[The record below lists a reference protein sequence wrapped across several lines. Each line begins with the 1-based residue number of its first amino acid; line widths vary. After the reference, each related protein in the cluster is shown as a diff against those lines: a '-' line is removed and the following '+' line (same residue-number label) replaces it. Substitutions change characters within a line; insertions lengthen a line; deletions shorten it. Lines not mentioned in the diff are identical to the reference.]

1 MCSTLLRFSHRCY
14 QMWSKFLRDQIL
26 VDQINCSRLIA
37 LLPSKLWG
45 LWRERSDLVHPGG
58 RKEMGAIKSC
68 AVIPHDSTDLY
79 RIAFNHNLTF
89 LPPCK
94 LTLNLSIFQICRDLH
109 LQFLIACVCS
119 FKNHRPWCQRSAHP
133 VNHEKPSGS
142 AKLSLPNGATF
153 QSVTWRDEYHRRTR
167 LYKTISNSRRAKCP
181 AAQAKTDIAVAC
193 SKRQCV
199 AISDPESIICP

>member
-26 VDQINCSRLIA
+26 VDQINCSRLIG

-68 AVIPHDSTDLY
+68 EVIPHDSTDLY

-89 LPPCK
+89 LPPSDIEYEY
-94 LTLNLSIFQICRDLH
+94 LPNLS
-109 LQFLIACVCS
+109 
-119 FKNHRPWCQRSAHP
+119 RP
-133 VNHEKPSGS
+133 PSS
-142 AKLSLPNGATF
+142 
-153 QSVTWRDEYHRRTR
+153 
-167 LYKTISNSRRAKCP
+167 ISNCLCLQLQKPQTLMPKISAPREPREAFGICEAFTTQWCNFSKCHL
-181 AAQAKTDIAVAC
+181 
-193 SKRQCV
+193 KRW
-199 AISDPESIICP
+199 ISSENSTV